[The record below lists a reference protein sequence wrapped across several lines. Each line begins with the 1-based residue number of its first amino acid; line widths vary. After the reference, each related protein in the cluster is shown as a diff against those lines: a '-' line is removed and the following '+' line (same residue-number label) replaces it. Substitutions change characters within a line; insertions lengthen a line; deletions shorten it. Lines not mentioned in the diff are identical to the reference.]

1 MVLSK
6 GTDRCYC
13 RNFFVG
19 VYSFLLLHFGD
30 CNLQGREAIATKASK
45 AGALEKPLQ
54 VVEGAPLKKSKGV
67 MEPAP
72 TSATLA
78 PPIVAAPPM
87 PLKQSTSNEV
97 SSSSSAAHR
106 QRRSPVIGQPIPP
119 GAANTFSSSDEE
131 NEDGSDEECED
142 INSDPHLLR
151 LVMKEQHQIKQER
164 KGSQGQAV
172 AAAPTTSK
180 RKLRGDAVPVLLP
193 PPETGYFPHQ
203 HKPDPVSAMVPKHV
217 LDKEL
222 VRVHHT
228 NFASNITMS
237 ISDTMLK
244 PDFSA
249 LSGQNGR
256 NIDMSTTQQATRQVL
271 SNTKFFKMLH
281 EGRKKQ
287 LKREEQSLVH
297 EETAESTTE
306 PVQKTEKLKTKRRVL
321 EVLCDSDSD
330 QEKEDSK
337 MLMFLGE

>member
-1 MVLSK
+1 
-6 GTDRCYC
+6 
-13 RNFFVG
+13 
-19 VYSFLLLHFGD
+19 LL
-30 CNLQGREAIATKASK
+30 
-45 AGALEKPLQ
+45 
-54 VVEGAPLKKSKGV
+54 VVEGAPLKKTRGV
-67 MEPAP
+67 QEQAPAS
-72 TSATLA
+72 TTLA
-78 PPIVAAPPM
+78 PPIVPPPPM
-87 PLKQSTSNEV
+87 PLKQSNSNEV
-97 SSSSSAAHR
+97 SSSSSAAYR
-106 QRRSPVIGQPIPP
+106 YSQGPVAGNSIPS
-119 GAANTFSSSDEE
+119 AAENTYPSSDEE
-131 NEDGSDEECED
+131 NGDGSDDEECED

-151 LVMKEQHQIKQER
+151 LVMKEQRQIKQEL

-172 AAAPTTSK
+172 PPTTSK
-180 RKLRGDAVPVLLP
+180 RKLRGDAAPVLLP

-249 LSGQNGR
+249 LSGQNSR

-287 LKREEQSLVH
+287 LKMEGQNQVQEES
-297 EETAESTTE
+297 AESTTE
-306 PVQKTEKLKTKRRVL
+306 PVQKKTEKLKTKRRVL

-330 QEKEDSK
+330 QEKEDSR
-337 MLMFLGE
+337 MLMLLGE